1 MEPLRIFGI
10 ICLFAGIILLGIAA
24 YYQWGLKDPFNAG
37 PNNYEWKPLGKTA
50 WFPVFGNTYA
60 YNNKLEYKKQG
71 SGAKQYY
78 RYRVLSPNGA
88 IYDVVQIHK
97 LHNGDVIQVATPTNP
112 MSVEMAVQINDGKYW
127 TSN

>member
-1 MEPLRIFGI
+1 MGRLTIFAWLCIFVG
-10 ICLFAGIILLGIAA
+10 FVLLVVAA
-24 YYQWGLKDPFNAG
+24 YYQWFHKEAFDG

-78 RYRVLSPNGA
+78 RYRVLSPNSA
-88 IYDVVQIHK
+88 IYNVVQIHK
-97 LHNGDVIQVATPTNP
+97 LHNGDVIQVASPTNP